1 MNNVASLWKLIE
13 RGRQGENIGASTG
26 LPKLDKIIGGVQ
38 QSRYYLISAASS
50 GGKTALVLYIMY
62 QMLRNMTNKEPVYFC
77 YFSLEIGSEVLLAKL
92 MGLYCA
98 EEFGVYMTIN
108 EIMSYESVISL
119 EKFEYLRK
127 AKEWLDSIE
136 PHIKIIDATLT
147 AKSLYKQ
154 FSAFAEEHG
163 EYEVINDKTVYIP
176 NNPRQ
181 LLIGVVDHLSL
192 ISSSEGRKLK
202 EEMDLASSYM
212 VTLKRKLRASWFVL
226 MQQNRDSSSMDRR
239 KEGLSEP
246 NLNDVRDS
254 SSPVND
260 SDVTLQIFYPFR
272 EKLNSYRGYPIIGDK
287 AFKGG
292 FRSCIINKNRYGI
305 ANQVIGM
312 AFYGSVG
319 YFKELPKA
327 EVISD
332 PTIYFKEEDNI
343 PCKNKSIT
351 TDLKDEPDRK
361 ESGSKELIY
370 SF

>member
-13 RGRQGENIGASTG
+13 KGRNGENIGTSTG
-26 LPKLDKIIGGVQ
+26 LPKLDKIIGGIQ
-38 QSRYYLISAASS
+38 QSRYYLLSAASS
-50 GGKTALVLYIMY
+50 GGKTAMVLYIMY
-62 QMLRNMTNKEPVYFC
+62 QMLRNMTPDKPVYFC

-108 EIMSYESVISL
+108 EIMSYESTISL

-127 AKEWLDSIE
+127 AKEWLDTIE
-136 PHIKIIDATLT
+136 PHIKIIDSTLT
-147 AKSLYKQ
+147 AKSLYRQ
-154 FSAFAEEHG
+154 FSSFAEEHG
-163 EYEVINDKTVYIP
+163 DFETIEDRTIYIP
-176 NNPRQ
+176 NNPKQ
-181 LLIGVVDHLSL
+181 LLIGIIDHLSL
-192 ISSSEGRKLK
+192 ITASEGRKLK
-202 EEMDLASSYM
+202 EEMDLASSFM
-212 VTLKRKLRASWFVL
+212 VTLKRKLRSSWFVL

-260 SDVTLQIFYPFR
+260 SDVTLQLFYPFR

-287 AFKGG
+287 AFKSG
-292 FRSCIINKNRYGI
+292 FRSCIVNKNRYGI

-327 EVISD
+327 ESISD
-332 PTIYFKEEDNI
+332 PSIYFKEEDNI
-343 PCKNKSIT
+343 PCKKIT
-351 TDLKDEPDRK
+351 LEVKDEFEHK
-361 ESGSKELIY
+361 ESDSKGLTFE
-370 SF
+370 F